1 MFFDVRKEGQMRA
14 RRFQITGLILG
25 GMILTSPV
33 LAQEKPAGKVWGY
46 AFGDYFYKLHGTS
59 AEVSPTQYS
68 AVTKDFQAFQFRR
81 LQLYYDHNLS
91 EKFFARFMMEVN
103 DKSPMPDGKFGDF
116 LKAAY
121 IEWKNIIPRGNAAL
135 GLYPSPTC
143 SWLTEKVWGYRSIEK
158 TITDFRGLGG
168 SGGATDLG
176 IVLRGNF
183 DAASRYGYGI
193 MVANG
198 TGQKA
203 ENNKYKKFYGELF
216 AKPMNQVVL
225 EAYAD
230 YEPGADKNIYTCKGF
245 AAYQT
250 ARLTAGV
257 EAVAQPHIIDSSG
270 NYEKIALGMAFFV
283 WGPVPSVEK
292 LSAFA
297 RFDFFNPNTHN
308 QVSGFNE
315 YFFVAGLDY
324 TPIKN
329 VHFIPNLWLNAF
341 SDKSPAKL
349 EKDADVAARL
359 TFYYI
364 YE

>member
-1 MFFDVRKEGQMRA
+1 MQAHKFR
-14 RRFQITGLILG
+14 ISGL
-25 GMILTSPV
+25 V
-33 LAQEKPAGKVWGY
+33 LVSLALASFAWAQEKPAGKVWGY

-91 EKFFARFMMEVN
+91 EKFFSRFMLEVN

-121 IEWKNIIPRGNAAL
+121 IEWKNIIPRGNAAI
-135 GLYPSPTC
+135 GLYPAPTW
-143 SWLTEKVWGYRSIEK
+143 SWLTEKVWNYRSVEK
-158 TITDFRGLGG
+158 TIADFRGLGG
-168 SGGATDLG
+168 AGGASDLG
-176 IVLRGNF
+176 IVLRGTF
-183 DAASRYGYGI
+183 DAANRYGYGFMI
-193 MVANG
+193 GNG

-203 ENNKYKKFYGELF
+203 ETNKYKKFYGELF
-216 AKPMNQVVL
+216 AKPVKRVVL

-230 YEPGADKNIYTCKGF
+230 YEPGAADKNISTLKGF
-245 AAYQT
+245 ATYET
-250 ARLTAGV
+250 SRLTAGV
-257 EAVAQPHIIDSSG
+257 EAVYQTQENAGAAGADKTPFGI
-270 NYEKIALGMAFFV
+270 AFFAR
-283 WGPVPSVEK
+283 GPVPSVEK
-292 LSAFA
+292 LIAFA
-297 RFDFFNPNTHN
+297 RFDFFDPNT
-308 QVSGFNE
+308 QVADSGFNE

-329 VHFIPNLWLNAF
+329 VHFMPNLWLNAF